1 MCSFNDQKI
10 YILKIYIQ
18 PSEHLHCEIAELLN
32 ANC

>member
-1 MCSFNDQKI
+1 MCSEAI

-18 PSEHLHCEIAELLN
+18 PAEHLHCEIAEFLN